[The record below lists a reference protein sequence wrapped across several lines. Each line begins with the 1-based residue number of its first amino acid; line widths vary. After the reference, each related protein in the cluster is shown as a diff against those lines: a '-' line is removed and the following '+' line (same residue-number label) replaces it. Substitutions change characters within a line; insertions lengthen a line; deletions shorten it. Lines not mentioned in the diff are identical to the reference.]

1 MLDQLKAAA
10 ASAGK
15 NVTNALFSDQ
25 GQRVMSSI
33 HRDLLGPMM
42 EQYIDDAGGDGST
55 LNSAQMRKQQRE
67 MQKMQAEAQAK
78 AAAER
83 QQFQNELTKM
93 QLKASSDAAAEAVKS
108 RRAYENEVSKMQL
121 QSRFDTESANAK
133 SITEAAIERQNL
145 QNEAARYRGEA
156 PTAGLDMRQ
165 DFSEIR
171 KTLDPRGQA
180 LLDKLQAGSDEAI
193 ELIQNPVDQARAQA
207 QIAQKVKDVQNKH
220 TLQLPS
226 VEDEVARRSMD
237 LNGGKSTVFLQPEG
251 RLEIQHDKSRIEEDK
266 SGMNAPAPEEP
277 GIAFNPY
284 ASQEYTAGGG
294 GAASFTTPYVP
305 SSQPARASSAGVGT
319 SLRPQLQQATDYAM
333 QTAAADAANER
344 QNLFAPAGTGYTAA
358 MASQFQNADLDQMI
372 GSMPEQYAE
381 LYDAEVKAVDGN
393 PYITESDIDLKART
407 KFARLH
413 AQAFIGK
420 FDRRL
425 TRSEILRSF
434 GDDPHSKLRKMAVS
448 ELKAGYMQSQLER
461 IKEENPDYDQFDIS
475 AELQALDRLDPTFSE
490 EEIKKQSEKII
501 KGMQDNFAETQEA
514 DRQYYIDENK
524 RRFRELAESNPEYAR
539 TLKRTKVDA
548 TFDDEGNILS
558 TTGGELMFNPRTG
571 IPYERTKAEAERE
584 AKENRERNL
593 QLLRGMFRPADRTGE
608 ARQGS
613 QFVRGLFRAD
623 ESVKQL
629 EDRSYR
635 DPSVPGRRK
644 EYKKGGPIDLTLQS
658 RYQDGEPIQ
667 GYKAGVND
675 VLSKIAYPT
684 KAHAEKLIKL
694 RDTVLS
700 ARGADFSK
708 MKNANEEMALL
719 IDPTLVMSLSRN
731 NEDGFGAAVDAVTKA
746 IANNAPDHISTLD
759 KRIVMSV
766 LPGTYWM
773 TGDRESDSNWMA
785 TATPGTK
792 YFTTDGY
799 LQIVRPPLS
808 GDLTEAQ
815 SKSVKRLFEKM
826 QEQEGVGETMD
837 QLLKASPDIIKI
849 FPDI

>member
-55 LNSAQMRKQQRE
+55 LNSAQMRKQQRD

-93 QLKASSDAAAEAVKS
+93 QLKASSDAAAEAVKA
-108 RRAYENEVSKMQL
+108 RRAYENDVSKMKL
-121 QSRFDTESANAK
+121 QGKIDDESAAVK
-133 SITEAAIERQNL
+133 AITDAAIERQNL

-180 LLDKLQAGSDEAI
+180 LVDKLQAGSDEAI

-220 TLQLPS
+220 TVQLPS

-284 ASQEYTAGGG
+284 APQEYTAGGG
-294 GAASFTTPYVP
+294 GAASFMPPSAP
-305 SSQPARASSAGVGT
+305 SSRAARASSAGVDT
-319 SLRPQLQQATDYAM
+319 SVRPQLQQATNLAM
-333 QTAAADAANER
+333 QSAAENTNNER

-381 LYDAEVKAVDGN
+381 LYDAEVKAADGN
-393 PYITESDIDLKART
+393 PYITESDIGLKART

-448 ELKAGYMQSQLER
+448 ELRAGYMQKEIAR
-461 IKEENPDYDQFDIS
+461 IREENPEFDEYDMRQKAEDIS
-475 AELQALDRLDPTFSE
+475 AVEPAFSE
-490 EEIKKQSEKII
+490 EEIKEQSKKII
-501 KGMQDNFAETQEA
+501 EGMQNNFAETQEE
-514 DRQYYIDENK
+514 DRKYYIEENK
-524 RRFRELAESNPEYAR
+524 RRFQELADSNPEYAR
-539 TLKRTKVDA
+539 TLKRTPVDA
-548 TFDDEGNILS
+548 TFDDKLNIVS
-558 TTGGELMFNPRTG
+558 TTGGELIFDKRTG
-571 IPYERTKAEAERE
+571 IPLERTKADVERE

-593 QLLRGMFRPADRTGE
+593 QFLRGMFQPADSI
-608 ARQGS
+608 A
-613 QFVRGLFRAD
+613 
-623 ESVKQL
+623 L
-629 EDRSYR
+629 EYRSYR
-635 DPSVPGRRK
+635 DPSVPVKRS
-644 EYKKGGPIDLTLQS
+644 EYKKDGPIDLTLKS
-658 RYQDGEPIQ
+658 RYQDGEPMQ
-667 GYKAGVND
+667 GYKSGINN
-675 VLSKIAYPT
+675 VLSQITYPT

-700 ARGADFSK
+700 ARGVDFSK
-708 MKNANEEMALL
+708 MKNADEEMALL
-719 IDPTLVMSLSRN
+719 IDPTLVMSLSRT
-731 NEDGFGAAVDAVTKA
+731 NEDGFGAAVDAVTEA
-746 IANNAPDHISTLD
+746 IANDAKDHISTLD

-766 LPGTYWM
+766 LPRTYWM
-773 TGDRESDSNWMA
+773 TGDKESDSNWMA
-785 TATPGTK
+785 TATPGTY

-808 GDLTEAQ
+808 GDLTESQ
-815 SKSVKRLFEKM
+815 RKSVKRLFEKM
-826 QEQEGVGETMD
+826 QEQDGVGETMD